1 MGTSGLAIAALA
13 GAWGSHLAEYLRVL
27 GRAQLS
33 VALTKAPHTYLGPIG
48 IVLAV
53 LGVVG
58 VRASVRFAR
67 RLERRVS
74 RLRAVLLG
82 APPPSDVEG
91 TGSTRVLSFPTLLA
105 VFWTLQLA
113 LYLVQENLE
122 ARTFHLPAPGL
133 GAVTGVHAMAPLVHL
148 AVAAIVTTV
157 VWLTRRRVTELLAES
172 DWTDGVIARRG
183 PRPTRIAGRR
193 LIRSW
198 TPGQRWGMALWAR
211 PPPLGA

>member
-1 MGTSGLAIAALA
+1 
-13 GAWGSHLAEYLRVL
+13 
-27 GRAQLS
+27 
-33 VALTKAPHTYLGPIG
+33 
-48 IVLAV
+48 
-53 LGVVG
+53 
-58 VRASVRFAR
+58 
-67 RLERRVS
+67 
-74 RLRAVLLG
+74 
-82 APPPSDVEG
+82 
-91 TGSTRVLSFPTLLA
+91 